1 LGNLVIEKDLYRR
14 HDNCTLRQP
23 IRKRLKSS
31 EEISCRIW
39 ISVEQVLQT
48 LLDTL
53 TIVIVLISRLEAKSV
68 RELGQDTKWQRST
81 VTVRESRIELQEVTN
96 SARRSW
102 TTSIRESKMQWGTL
116 VPIAGTNRGVV
127 GACENIESFF

>member
-1 LGNLVIEKDLYRR
+1 
-14 HDNCTLRQP
+14 
-23 IRKRLKSS
+23 
-31 EEISCRIW
+31 
-39 ISVEQVLQT
+39 VLQT

-68 RELGQDTKWQRST
+68 RELGQDTKWQMST